1 MKGATLKVML
11 IKHFKASAQINFD
24 IVEDDITNKNVFS
37 NNHICSHI
45 SGEYNTRNDKS
56 KIYVIIC
63 FSSRHVK
70 KISTSKTHA
79 THLGS

>member
-63 FSSRHVK
+63 FSSSMLRKFQPQKHMQH
-70 KISTSKTHA
+70 I
-79 THLGS
+79 